1 MDIEPKTDLLLFD
14 TFVVDGLKSFIIQED
29 QKVIEK
35 MLFITA
41 QLTRKDKKITLV
53 NIKFSLN
60 ACKNLR
66 KNELNNLTDTA
77 RDFFI
82 LCNLP
87 GTRLSFVILQT
98 SGW

>member
-14 TFVVDGLKSFIIQED
+14 TFGVDGLKSFIIQED
-29 QKVIEK
+29 QKVTEK

-82 LCNLP
+82 LCSLP
-87 GTRLSFVILQT
+87 GTRLRFVIL
-98 SGW
+98 